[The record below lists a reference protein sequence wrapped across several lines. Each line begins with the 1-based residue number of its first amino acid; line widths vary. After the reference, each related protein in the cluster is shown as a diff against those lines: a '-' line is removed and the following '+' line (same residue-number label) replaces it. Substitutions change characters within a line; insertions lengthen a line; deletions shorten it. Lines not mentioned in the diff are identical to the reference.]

1 MPPSA
6 TQLCRAAGIA
16 AINPAA
22 VTSMSKSSGFGADLV
37 SFQNTRCVLAGC
49 AAETL
54 AARTLVDHRI
64 ARYSGSTAVPTRS

>member
-1 MPPSA
+1 
-6 TQLCRAAGIA
+6 
-16 AINPAA
+16 
-22 VTSMSKSSGFGADLV
+22 V